1 MSSHR
6 IVSIVAFSVILT
18 ANTAHAQP
26 DLSQATVK
34 VTPVTAGIYMLD
46 GGGGNIGLSVGNDD
60 AFMVDD
66 QYAPMTPKIRAAIAT
81 VTQKPVRFLLNTH
94 WHGDHTGGNENMTGV
109 GAIIVAHENVRRRMG
124 TEQFI
129 QAFNEKVPASLGPAL
144 PIVTFSET
152 ITFHVNGDSVKAVH
166 LRNGHTDGDAII
178 IFQKANV
185 IHMGDLFFNGMYP
198 FIDVSSGGSVRGTLA
213 AVDHALSISNAQ
225 TRFIPGHGPLATRED
240 LIRYRDAVRTVR
252 DRVARLVAQRRT
264 LAQVVAV
271 KPSADLDA
279 KWGNGFLKPDQFVSI
294 VYTSL
299 ATSGRKPRQ

>member
-6 IVSIVAFSVILT
+6 IVALVAFSVILT
-18 ANTAHAQP
+18 AGAAHAQP

-34 VTPVTAGIYMLD
+34 ITPVAAGVYMLE
-46 GGGGNIGLSVGNDD
+46 GGGGNLGLSVGNDD
-60 AFMVDD
+60 AFLVDD

-94 WHGDHTGGNENMTGV
+94 WHGDHTGGNENMTGA

-124 TEQFI
+124 TEQFLE
-129 QAFNEKVPASLGPAL
+129 AFNERVPASAGAAL

-213 AVDHALSISNAQ
+213 AANHALSISNAQ
-225 TRFIPGHGPLATRED
+225 TRFIPGHGPLATRDD
-240 LIRYRDAVRTVR
+240 LIRYRDALRTIT

-264 LAQVVAV
+264 LAQVVAA

-294 VYTSL
+294 VYSSL